1 MKWDKKIQEL
11 VAIAASEPGMKVT
24 RQLLLFL
31 VLGFVL
37 ALGWPGIAR
46 ASSAVT
52 VYYFHGTARCALCLR
67 IEQMAEEILRD
78 AFPGELANGELIW
91 RAVNVDL
98 PENAHFIV
106 DYDLA
111 ANELVVT
118 KGNQT
123 QPGTWN
129 KLPEVYRLVDDP
141 EQFRT
146 QLIQLGRQALA
157 RPD

>member
-1 MKWDKKIQEL
+1 MKAKLPALPGWFL
-11 VAIAASEPGMKVT
+11 RVAVGVVFLLMWHGAAVAATP
-24 RQLLLFL
+24 
-31 VLGFVL
+31 
-37 ALGWPGIAR
+37 
-46 ASSAVT
+46 VT
-52 VYYFHGTARCALCLR
+52 VYYFHGTARCTLCLR
-67 IEQMAEEILRD
+67 IEQMAEEILRN
-78 AFPGELANGELIW
+78 AFPGELAKGELIW
-91 RAVNVDL
+91 RAVNIDL

-123 QPGTWN
+123 RPGTWN
-129 KLPEVYRLVDDP
+129 KLPEVYRLADEP